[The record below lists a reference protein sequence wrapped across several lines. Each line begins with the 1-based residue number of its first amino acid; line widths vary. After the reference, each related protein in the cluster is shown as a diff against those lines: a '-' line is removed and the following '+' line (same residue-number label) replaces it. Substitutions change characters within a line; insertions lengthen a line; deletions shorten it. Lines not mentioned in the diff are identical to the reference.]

1 MNAPMQLSIPENAQI
16 HIHFGSAPGL
26 ASACFADAATVSPPR
41 HTLRLAVAAVL
52 LFGGGY
58 FARGI
63 TAQSAGTDIPRPPV
77 AMRLPL
83 IPGSLPPGALPI
95 FPQTPSSLPAL
106 GGATPRSPT
115 AFAPPAGPTGP
126 PAPTASVTPGG
137 RSPFGLD

>member
-26 ASACFADAATVSPPR
+26 AGACFADAAPVSPPR

-106 GGATPRSPT
+106 GGATPRSST
-115 AFAPPAGPTGP
+115 AFAPPAG
-126 PAPTASVTPGG
+126 PTASVTPGG

>member
-26 ASACFADAATVSPPR
+26 AGACFPDADAAPVSPPR

-63 TAQSAGTDIPRPPV
+63 TAQSAGTEIPRPPV

-83 IPGSLPPGALPI
+83 PPGSLPPGALPTV
-95 FPQTPSSLPAL
+95 PQTPSSLPAL
-106 GGATPRSPT
+106 GGSTPRSPT
-115 AFAPPAGPTGP
+115 AFAPPAGPT
-126 PAPTASVTPGG
+126 ASLTPGG